1 MIMTGLRISLGLTW
15 ATIVAAELV
24 VASAGFGFLIMN
36 GYRNFES
43 AIMAGAMIGIALVAV
58 LMNAAFEFVE
68 RRVVPWDARDD

>member
-1 MIMTGLRISLGLTW
+1 
-15 ATIVAAELV
+15 
-24 VASAGFGFLIMN
+24 MN

-68 RRVVPWDARDD
+68 RRVVPWDSRDD